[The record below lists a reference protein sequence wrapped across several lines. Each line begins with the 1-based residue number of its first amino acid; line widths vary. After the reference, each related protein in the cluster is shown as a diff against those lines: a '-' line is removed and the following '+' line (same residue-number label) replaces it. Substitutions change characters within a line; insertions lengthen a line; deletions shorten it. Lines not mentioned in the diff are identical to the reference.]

1 VGLANSWRRRS
12 RRAAH
17 GLAIKA
23 ERAWDITRLSRRAG
37 HTPKNFRIA
46 AYLGHGS
53 SRQVVIRGRVLDNAD
68 PGPAVN
74 GEGTWTAMR
83 RTAERF
89 LTNELPQ
96 VPLRVQ
102 LGDVEAATITDAE
115 GYFELRLQAAPGG
128 PGFETPWA
136 NGEVRLAADYRGI
149 PSGSRSALTVRV
161 SGPTASFGVI
171 SDIDDT
177 ILHTGAQRVV
187 DMLRQTLTGS
197 ELTRI
202 PFAGSPELYHALEG
216 GATMTC
222 ENPFFYVSSSPWNLH
237 GFLTNFLKHRSFPM
251 GPLLLRDLLGSSAVR
266 SHASHKHS
274 RISEVLELHPEL
286 NFVLIGDSGQHDP
299 GIYAEVV
306 RRNPGRILA
315 IYIREVRLDP
325 GDQRVE
331 AISNTWEEEVPFVL
345 AADSAA
351 VAVHAAAL
359 GLIDPTTVQ
368 RVETATA
375 RAQN

>member
-1 VGLANSWRRRS
+1 MSRTDKLRRRARRMAYGLA
-12 RRAAH
+12 
-17 GLAIKA
+17 LKA
-23 ERAWDITRLSRRAG
+23 ERAWDATRLSRRAS

-53 SRQVVIRGRVLDNAD
+53 TSQIMIRGRVLDNKD
-68 PGPAVN
+68 PGPAVD
-74 GEGTWTAMR
+74 GEGTWKAMR

-102 LGDVEAATITDAE
+102 VGAVDAPTITDAE
-115 GYFELRLQAAPGG
+115 GYFELRLSADAETT
-128 PGFETPWA
+128 GFDSPWSA
-136 NGEVRLAADYRGI
+136 GEVMLAAKYRGI
-149 PSGSRSALTVRV
+149 PAGQGTSLSVRV
-161 SGPTASFGVI
+161 SQPGDAFGVI

-177 ILHTGAQRVV
+177 ILHTGAQRAV
-187 DMLRQTLTGS
+187 DMVRQTLTGS

-216 GATMTC
+216 GSSGAGQ
-222 ENPFFYVSSSPWNLH
+222 NPFFYVSSSPWNLH
-237 GFLTNFLKHRSFPM
+237 GFLTNFLTHRGFPM

-266 SHASHKHS
+266 SHGSHKHA
-274 RISEVLELHPEL
+274 RISEVLELHPGL
-286 NFVLIGDSGQHDP
+286 GFVLIGDSGQHDP
-299 GIYAEVV
+299 EIYAEVV

-331 AISNTWEEEVPFVL
+331 AISDAWDEEVPFVL

-351 VAVHAAAL
+351 VAAHACGL
-359 GLIDPTTVQ
+359 GLIPNEAVR
-368 RVETATA
+368 RVEVASA